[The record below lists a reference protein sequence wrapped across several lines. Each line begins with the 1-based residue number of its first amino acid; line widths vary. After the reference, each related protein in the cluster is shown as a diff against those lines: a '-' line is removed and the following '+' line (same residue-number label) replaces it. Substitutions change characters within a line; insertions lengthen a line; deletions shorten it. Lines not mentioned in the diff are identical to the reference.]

1 MTKIIEVQEHTDERK
16 RTKLILKAIRKSG
29 HRASIHDYISMIESA
44 VSPDFLEKFVE
55 GFRKRRMT
63 GMSEFGIDPFSMI
76 GYNVMKLNREE
87 CGFYISRLNLRYG
100 RDPELRIII
109 EDEDEFK
116 VLWLHNYMR
125 LLKDA
130 TSDGQTLII
139 RDLEQEKADEGG
151 DNDLEQHAGTAPMKC
166 DRCGNYD
173 VSKMLAWYHYLEQG
187 GRVVGGTTT
196 LPKFLYELKYPT
208 REKIHGA
215 GYAALITED
224 NLSAI
229 KIRRITCEA
238 CINKDRPEG
247 EAPEDYEV
255 QKEIEPTRY
264 GI

>member
-1 MTKIIEVQEHTDERK
+1 MTRIIDVQECTDERK

-29 HRASIHDYISMIESA
+29 YRVSVHDYIGMIENA
-44 VSPDFLEKFVE
+44 VPPDFLEKFVE

-63 GMSEFGIDPFSMI
+63 SMSEFGIDPFSMI
-76 GYNVMKLNREE
+76 SYNVAKLNREE

-116 VLWLHNYMR
+116 ILWLHNYIT

-130 TSDGQTLII
+130 TSDGKTLVIK
-139 RDLEQEKADEGG
+139 DLEQEKADE
-151 DNDLEQHAGTAPMKC
+151 DEEDDEHAGTTPMKC
-166 DRCGNYD
+166 DRCGNSD
-173 VSKMLAWYHYLEQG
+173 VSKMLAWYRYLDQR
-187 GRVVGGTTT
+187 GRIVGGTTT
-196 LPKFLYELKYPT
+196 LPKFLYELKYPM
-208 REKIHGA
+208 REKIQGA
-215 GYAALITED
+215 GYAGLITEE
-224 NLSAI
+224 NLSVI